1 MEHPKS
7 MSTQLTQVHPGPGG
21 DGSPCNFKS
30 TATKACFRSDL
41 SLCNDTLAAPDRAA
55 VRGAVH
61 GSRPPAL
68 LPLRAQAVPHPGR
81 CSGLR
86 GDRAGPQPH
95 QE

>member
-1 MEHPKS
+1 
-7 MSTQLTQVHPGPGG
+7 MSVRLDFYP
-21 DGSPCNFKS
+21 DG
-30 TATKACFRSDL
+30 TRSDGGVAFSRL
-41 SLCNDTLAAPDRAA
+41 PPVMILCSTAAPDRAGI
-55 VRGAVH
+55 RRPVH
-61 GSRPPAL
+61 GGRPPAL